1 MLALT
6 SHAALPGPAPGRVA
20 KGKTRHRAPA
30 PEMTPEQ
37 LEMLRAAERMLM
49 ESLDHSRAATITVE
63 SDDGDVPPIAV
74 PPQVLR
80 VLAKTL
86 GMMARGQ
93 AITLMP
99 EQQELSTVEAANF
112 LNVSRPF
119 VIKEI
124 QQGRLPH
131 RMVGTHRRVLFTDL
145 YEYARK
151 MRENQQSAL
160 DQMAANERELGL
172 DY

>member
-1 MLALT
+1 MRK
-6 SHAALPGPAPGRVA
+6 GIRVA
-20 KGKTRHRAPA
+20 LIGIGIAILAGLQP
-30 PEMTPEQ
+30 
-37 LEMLRAAERMLM
+37 L
-49 ESLDHSRAATITVE
+49 SAATITVE

-74 PPQVLR
+74 PAQVLR

-93 AITLMP
+93 TITLVH

-119 VIKEI
+119 IIKEI
-124 QQGRLPH
+124 QHGRLPH
-131 RMVGTHRRVLFTDL
+131 RMVGTHRRVLFSDL
-145 YEYARK
+145 VDYAKK
-151 MRENQQSAL
+151 MREGQQSAL